1 MSEYTDNVD
10 VMRGYSWRTSKAD
23 VIQQELDDVFR
34 LLGGLLVAG
43 DLKVRSLDQ
52 SDLLSNQKIS

>member
-1 MSEYTDNVD
+1 VTYEQVSEYTDNVD

-43 DLKVRSLDQ
+43 DLKVR
-52 SDLLSNQKIS
+52 I